1 MNRRKLTG
9 FLTVLSLALLLSACS
24 GGGGGDS
31 GGDEPPPGGS
41 SEWDTMI
48 WDQDNWA

>member
-9 FLTVLSLALLLSACS
+9 FLAVLSLLLLLPAC
-24 GGGGGDS
+24 GGGGGS
-31 GGDEPPPGGS
+31 NAGGESPPPGGS

-48 WDQDNWA
+48 WDQDDWA